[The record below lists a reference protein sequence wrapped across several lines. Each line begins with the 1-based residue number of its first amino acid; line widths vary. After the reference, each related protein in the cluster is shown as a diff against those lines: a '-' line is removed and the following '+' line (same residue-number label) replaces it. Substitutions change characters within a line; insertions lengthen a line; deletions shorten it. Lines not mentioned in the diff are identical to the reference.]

1 MDLALSH
8 IYGSLAAPL
17 PPNGA
22 RRIYAVSP
30 VPGYP
35 GYFIGKDNESH
46 ACLLIAVTDRN
57 GRPHAP
63 IRLESLEVQ
72 FEVLSLI
79 KAGGETVEGTFTV
92 LRCRSAEPEIVHYFL
107 SVCET
112 ILRILGAQPTRAAI
126 AGTVN
131 RLALIFQRLQSPPS
145 RPVNGLFGELFLIR
159 QSRHPLRALAAWRI
173 QDISRF
179 DFSAGD
185 IRMDVKT
192 TNGRIRAHN
201 FSYEQCNPPPGT
213 IAVAASLFTE
223 RVAEGVSLRELVLEV
238 ERLAGSNTELVM
250 KLHDIVAD
258 TLGKALPESL
268 SIRFD
273 RRLAAASL
281 QFYDLKAIPAI
292 RGDLP
297 AGVGNV
303 RFWSDLSGAAAIP
316 ISVLLARQPGI
327 ADFLPD
333 PE

>member
-1 MDLALSH
+1 MDRALSH

-17 PPNGA
+17 PPDGA

-145 RPVNGLFGELFLIR
+145 RPVNGLIWRVVSDPAKPSPCPAKPSWGICAGGEGC
-159 QSRHPLRALAAWRI
+159 
-173 QDISRF
+173 
-179 DFSAGD
+179 GD
-185 IRMDVKT
+185 
-192 TNGRIRAHN
+192 A
-201 FSYEQCNPPPGT
+201 PG
-213 IAVAASLFTE
+213 L
-223 RVAEGVSLRELVLEV
+223 
-238 ERLAGSNTELVM
+238 
-250 KLHDIVAD
+250 
-258 TLGKALPESL
+258 
-268 SIRFD
+268 
-273 RRLAAASL
+273 
-281 QFYDLKAIPAI
+281 
-292 RGDLP
+292 
-297 AGVGNV
+297 
-303 RFWSDLSGAAAIP
+303 
-316 ISVLLARQPGI
+316 
-327 ADFLPD
+327 
-333 PE
+333 